1 MKKVLLVLMAFL
13 LFVSMCACSKE
24 SEQSSNTENS
34 SPVSE
39 LEDESVAM
47 RESCWAKVTDYKVVE
62 QEDGMATVTLTAPD
76 YPALLQHLVDNGVT
90 TGVTIDMLD
99 EAAAQNPD
107 AVKEYSFAVDAVN
120 EEDVK
125 EALMEQIAFDLMAVA
140 VGGMM
145 G

>member
-1 MKKVLLVLMAFL
+1 MKKVLLVVAVVL
-13 LFVSMCACSKE
+13 LLASMCACSKE
-24 SEQSSNTENS
+24 QEQPSNPENS

-47 RESCWAKVTDYKVVE
+47 RESCWARVTDYKVIE
-62 QEDGMATVTLTAPD
+62 QEDGTATVALTAPD
-76 YPALLQHLVDNGVT
+76 YPALLHYLADNGVT
-90 TGVTIDMLD
+90 SGVTIDMLD
-99 EAAAQNPD
+99 EAATQNPD
-107 AVKEYSFAVDAVN
+107 AVKEYSFAVASVD